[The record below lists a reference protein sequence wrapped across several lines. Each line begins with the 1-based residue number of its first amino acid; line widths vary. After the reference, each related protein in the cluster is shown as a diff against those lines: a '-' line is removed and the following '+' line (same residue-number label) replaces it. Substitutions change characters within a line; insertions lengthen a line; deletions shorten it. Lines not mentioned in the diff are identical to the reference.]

1 MGTAAAMWT
10 IAAITAATAGYST
23 QQSVHQGHKQ
33 QRMAE
38 DQQRLAMKEQQEQKK
53 QALAER
59 KELIDQQRE
68 SLVQGYRTSTRN
80 EAPKPSG
87 LVGKLGDDT
96 LG

>member
-1 MGTAAAMWT
+1 MGAELAV
-10 IAAITAATAGYST
+10 AAIIGAQIFNAQKSSHEA
-23 QQSVHQGHKQ
+23 KR
-33 QRMAE
+33 QRSMAE
-38 DQQRLAMKEQQEQKK
+38 AQQLKAMQEQNEQKAK
-53 QALAER
+53 ALSER

-80 EAPKPSG
+80 ESPKPSG